1 MADKEITTTENK
13 LKKKPPNFFVRV
25 GKRLGRWFREMRS
38 ELKKVVWPTP
48 SQLINN
54 SWVVIVS
61 VITVGAIIAGIDF
74 VMQTVINAL
83 AGITG

>member
-1 MADKEITTTENK
+1 MADK
-13 LKKKPPNFFVRV
+13 KKEPNFFVRA
-25 GKRLGRWFREMRS
+25 GRRIARWFREMRS

-48 SQLINN
+48 SQITNN

-61 VITVGAIIAGIDF
+61 VLAVGLVIAGLDF
-74 VMQTVINAL
+74 VMQTVVNAL